1 MEMTSLTT
9 IISLKEDLNKAIEDN
24 HFDLLSPE
32 VISLSQ
38 QLDLLMA
45 PLFKSQLRRVSLNQ

>member
-9 IISLKEDLNKAIEDN
+9 IISLKKDLNKAIEDN

-38 QLDLLMA
+38 KLDLLMT
-45 PLFKSQLRRVSLNQ
+45 PLFKSQLERVSLNQ